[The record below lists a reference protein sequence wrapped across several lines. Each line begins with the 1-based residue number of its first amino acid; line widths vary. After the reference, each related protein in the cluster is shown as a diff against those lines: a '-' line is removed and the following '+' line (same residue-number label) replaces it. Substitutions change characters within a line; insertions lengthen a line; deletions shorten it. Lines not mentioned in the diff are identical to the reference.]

1 MPRVAPSSPRVGVV
15 NTKLGQSARLR
26 YAISRAEISELKGGL
41 LNGSLVQI
49 KDVAAKVATEYSE
62 VLKNS
67 WALTEPLFVNE
78 PDKHGSNHQPQSVS
92 MSSLTR
98 LQRDEAGNAK
108 NAQCRLMSRS
118 LRSGPPPFSH
128 LASAGGSPPAPRGG
142 RDVERPRPILQ
153 RCKHG
158 HDFEAQDMSAGLA
171 A

>member
-26 YAISRAEISELKGGL
+26 YANSRAEISELKGGL

-78 PDKHGSNHQPQSVS
+78 PDKHGLILGFRAGGVQALRQRLGVAEWAHAWKVCMRETVS
-92 MSSLTR
+92 RVRIPL
-98 LQRDEAGNAK
+98 
-108 NAQCRLMSRS
+108 
-118 LRSGPPPFSH
+118 PPPVITY
-128 LASAGGSPPAPRGG
+128 L
-142 RDVERPRPILQ
+142 IL
-153 RCKHG
+153 HILLS
-158 HDFEAQDMSAGLA
+158 F
-171 A
+171 

>member
-41 LNGSLVQI
+41 LNGSLVRI

-78 PDKHGSNHQPQSVS
+78 PDKHGSIIRP
-92 MSSLTR
+92 SSPCEVALTCGSFKR
-98 LQRDEAGNAK
+98 A
-108 NAQCRLMSRS
+108 RS
-118 LRSGPPPFSH
+118 P
-128 LASAGGSPPAPRGG
+128 
-142 RDVERPRPILQ
+142 
-153 RCKHG
+153 
-158 HDFEAQDMSAGLA
+158 
-171 A
+171 